1 MGRQLPTVLVTGAS
15 SGIGATYADRFARRG
30 HDLVLVARDQARL
43 EELASRL
50 RAETGVK
57 IDVVRADLTESADLA
72 LIETRLRDDDSI
84 GVLIN
89 NAGVSA
95 PGGFANGDLD
105 VMDRLIR
112 LNVTAVTRL
121 AGAVVPRFLARGEG
135 AIINIASVVGL
146 APEIS
151 FGAYGPSK
159 AYVLA
164 LSQSLQVELG
174 GRGVYVQAVLPA
186 ATRTEI
192 WAKSGRDVNTV
203 KGMME
208 VDELVDAALAGFDR
222 REAVTIPPLPDAGQ
236 RRGSTPRDRP
246 CCRTSPTSTR
256 QSAIASANPAIV
268 LPPSEQLRLRLTD
281 QPTRSISAMAAAGL
295 CSLAPLMT

>member
-1 MGRQLPTVLVTGAS
+1 MVRQLPTVLVTGAS
-15 SGIGATYADRFARRG
+15 SGIGAAYADRFARRG
-30 HDLVLVARDQARL
+30 HDLVLVARDQARM

-57 IDVVRADLTESADLA
+57 IDVRADLRESADLA
-72 LIETRLRDDDSI
+72 RVEARLRDDDSI
-84 GVLIN
+84 GILVN
-89 NAGVSA
+89 NAGVAA

-105 VMDRLIR
+105 LMDRLIR

-164 LSQSLQVELG
+164 LSQSLQAELG

-192 WAKSGRDVNTV
+192 WARSGRDVNTL
-203 KGMME
+203 KGVME
-208 VDELVDAALAGFDR
+208 VDELVDAALVGFDR

-236 RRGSTPRDRP
+236 WERFNAA
-246 CCRTSPTSTR
+246 R
-256 QSAIASANPAIV
+256 QAMLPNFAN
-268 LPPSEQLRLRLTD
+268 ER
-281 QPTRSISAMAAAGL
+281 AAARYRTPNSGD
-295 CSLAPLMT
+295 SFAAQ